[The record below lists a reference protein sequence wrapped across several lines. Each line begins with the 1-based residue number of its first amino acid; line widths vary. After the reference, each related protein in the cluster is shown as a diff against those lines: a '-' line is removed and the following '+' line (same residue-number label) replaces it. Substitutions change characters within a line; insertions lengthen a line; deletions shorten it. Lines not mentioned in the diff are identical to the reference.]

1 MTDAITAESQRRAAD
16 GRHVGPLDGVRV
28 LDLSTVVMGPL
39 ATQTLGDLGADIIT
53 IETPVGDT
61 NRFMGPGPHPELSGV
76 SMNLMRNKRS
86 VVLDLKQD
94 AGRDAFLR
102 VAATS
107 DVVVTNLRPGALA
120 RLRLTYDDV
129 VAVRPGLVYC
139 QATGFPS
146 DSPRADD
153 PAYDDII
160 QSASGLGD
168 LFTRLGSDP
177 MLVPTLVADKVC
189 GLTVA
194 GAVTAALFHRERTG
208 AGQRIEV
215 PMIDVMRAFVLVE
228 HGAGAVPIPPVAD
241 AGYQRIL
248 TIERRPRPTLDG
260 WISVLPYR
268 RRDFRALFS
277 EGGRDDLHDDPRH
290 AGRAQRIK
298 NSASLYR
305 DVAAVLATRTNA
317 FWLDFCGRAG
327 IPATEVATL
336 DDLVAA
342 LPIDHHPI
350 AGDYRTIPP
359 PVRFG
364 ASPATVRRPAP
375 LIGEHG
381 REVLAEVGYATA
393 ELDTLERDGILGS
406 PSTTSRS

>member
-1 MTDAITAESQRRAAD
+1 M
-16 GRHVGPLDGVRV
+16 
-28 LDLSTVVMGPL
+28 
-39 ATQTLGDLGADIIT
+39 
-53 IETPVGDT
+53 
-61 NRFMGPGPHPELSGV
+61 
-76 SMNLMRNKRS
+76 
-86 VVLDLKQD
+86 
-94 AGRDAFLR
+94 
-102 VAATS
+102 
-107 DVVVTNLRPGALA
+107 
-120 RLRLTYDDV
+120 
-129 VAVRPGLVYC
+129 YC

-177 MLVPTLVADKVC
+177 MLLPTLVADKVC

-208 AGQRIEV
+208 EGQRVEV

-228 HGAGAVPIPPVAD
+228 HGAGAVPVPPVGD

-268 RRDFRALFS
+268 RRDFRALFTV
-277 EGGRDDLHDDPRH
+277 GGRDDLHDDPRH

-305 DVAAVLATRTNA
+305 DVAEVLATRTTA
-317 FWLDFCGRAG
+317 FWLDFCGREG

-342 LPIDHHPI
+342 LPVDHHPI
-350 AGDYRTIPP
+350 AGDYRSVPP
-359 PVRFG
+359 PVRFA
-364 ASPATVRRPAP
+364 ASPSHGATPGAAHRGARPGSADRGRLHARRARRARARRGPRHPLTAPAADGGSRRGVAVRR
-375 LIGEHG
+375 
-381 REVLAEVGYATA
+381 R
-393 ELDTLERDGILGS
+393 R
-406 PSTTSRS
+406 